1 MNKLE
6 IKATL
11 SIALLYVVRMLGLF
25 MILPVLPLL
34 IDDIS
39 MATPFLIGLA
49 LGIYGLSQAV
59 LQIPMGLLSDKIGRK
74 PVIVLGLLV
83 FILGSLI
90 AAYSENIYGII
101 LGRFLQGCGAIS
113 STLLALLSDV
123 TRVDNRSKS
132 MAIIGMSIGAS
143 FALALIL
150 GPWVNKLYGIEGIF
164 LGTAI
169 SACIGIA
176 VLIVFV
182 PSPKILENV
191 LGPTLLM
198 SKMNQLI
205 RDPSLIRVTLSVFAL
220 HFLLMSSFVAFPQVM
235 QNTGEIAISDHHWV
249 YLSVLLSTF
258 VLMGPFMWL
267 SDKRGMAKS
276 MMISMIGFFIIS
288 AVTMS
293 VTVNY
298 YPIIVALVLFFMAFN
313 LLEVIL
319 PALVSKIAPAGARGA
334 AMGIYSSAQF
344 GGAFFGGAIGGYTLG
359 LGDIS
364 QLMHVNIALCIVW
377 ILGVIGL
384 PKLHNIKSMTYTLRE
399 NRDYCANSELNALLS
414 VKGVIEAVLIEA
426 EDVVYLKVNSD
437 VLDTKALEKLKND
450 QLLNTA
456 SKFG

>member
-6 IKATL
+6 FKATL

-25 MILPVLPLL
+25 MILPVLSLL
-34 IDDIS
+34 VDDLS

-59 LQIPMGLLSDKIGRK
+59 LQIPMGLLSDRIGRK
-74 PVIVLGLLV
+74 PVIVLGLLI

-123 TRVDNRSKS
+123 TRVDNRSKA

-150 GPWVNKLYGIEGIF
+150 GPWVNNLYGIGGIF
-164 LGTAI
+164 LSTAI
-169 SACIGIA
+169 AGCIGIV
-176 VLIVFV
+176 VLYVCV

-191 LGPTLLM
+191 LGPTRLI
-198 SKMNQLI
+198 SKMKQVI
-205 RDPSLIRVTLSVFAL
+205 RDPSLVRIALSVFAL

-235 QNTGEIAISDHHWV
+235 QNTGEISISDHHWV
-249 YLSVLLSTF
+249 YLSVLVTTF

-267 SDKRGMAKS
+267 SDKRGMAKP
-276 MMISMIGFFIIS
+276 MMISMIGFFILS

-293 VTVNY
+293 ITANY
-298 YPIIVALVLFFMAFN
+298 YPVIVALVLFFMAFN
-313 LLEVIL
+313 LLEVVL
-319 PALVSKIAPAGARGA
+319 PAFVSKIAPAGARGA
-334 AMGIYSSAQF
+334 AMGIYSTAQF

-364 QLMHVNIALCIVW
+364 QLMYVNIALCIVW
-377 ILGVIGL
+377 ILAAIGL
-384 PKLHNIKSMTYTLRE
+384 PKLNNIKSMTYTLHE
-399 NRDYCANSELNALLS
+399 NGDYCANSQLNALLS
-414 VKGVIEAVLIEA
+414 IEGVVEAVLVEA
-426 EDVVYLKVNSD
+426 EDVVYLKVDSD
-437 VLDTKALEKLKND
+437 LLDKKALDKLKND
-450 QLLNTA
+450 QLLNAA